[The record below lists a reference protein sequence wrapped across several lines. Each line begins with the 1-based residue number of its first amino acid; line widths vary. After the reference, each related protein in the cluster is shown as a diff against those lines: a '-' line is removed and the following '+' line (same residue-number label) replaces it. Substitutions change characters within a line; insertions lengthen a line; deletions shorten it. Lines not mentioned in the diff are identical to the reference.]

1 MKKTNPNSKVKSQK
15 IITIDPSGTGTT
27 GIYFLDKAT
36 NKEIFQ
42 EYKSS
47 KWEEHLQFLVEK
59 IKDWK
64 PNIII
69 YENTYYVHKRIMG
82 TLSLLKLIGGIVGMK
97 YTFDFIEELGSI
109 AVNQVKAFKDKLFA
123 EKEQIEKLTCKVG
136 RGKGWKYKN
145 QKINLHQLDALVV
158 YHLWSGE
165 SLESKK
171 NIKKKITE
179 LKSKKRLGIRQTEKL
194 EKLEKILQNR
204 KLDSAPI

>member
-1 MKKTNPNSKVKSQK
+1 MKKNANSNLETKIQK

-27 GIYFLDKAT
+27 GIYFLNKET
-36 NKEIFQ
+36 NNEIFQ

-97 YTFDFIEELGSI
+97 YTFDFIEELSSI
-109 AVNQVKAFKDKLFA
+109 AVNQVKSFKDKLFA
-123 EKEQIEKLTCKVG
+123 EKEQIEKLTCKIG
-136 RGKGWKYKN
+136 RGKGWKYKKK
-145 QKINLHQLDALVV
+145 KINLHQLDALIV
-158 YHLWSGE
+158 YHLWSDE
-165 SLESKK
+165 SLESTKS
-171 NIKKKITE
+171 IKKKITE
-179 LKSKKRLGIRQTEKL
+179 LKAKKRLGIKQKEKL
-194 EKLEKILQNR
+194 GQLQKILQDR
-204 KLDSAPI
+204 TKQ